1 MGLLTTVTSETQTFP
16 FINDTTSSPADTD
29 KADKAVIAG
38 VICAVV
44 LTLLIVLALVA
55 LYLYKHKG
63 SYQTNE
69 RAEEEEADKPL
80 QTNNDPEEEKQEYLM

>member
-1 MGLLTTVTSETQTFP
+1 MGLLTTVTSETQTLP
-16 FINDTTSSPADTD
+16 FTNDTTISPSDSD
-29 KADKAVIAG
+29 KADKAVVAG

-69 RAEEEEADKPL
+69 PAEEEEAEKAL
-80 QTNNDPEEEKQEYLM
+80 QTNNDPEDEKQEYLM